1 MSHEPGRGP
10 SAANAPP
17 MRTPAPTAMTRSDRG
32 SLYIPSLDGI
42 RACAVMLVFVAHAG
56 LKGRIPGD
64 FGVTV
69 FFFLSGYL
77 ITTLL
82 RMEYEQKGA
91 ISLRAFYLR
100 RVLRIF
106 PPFYL
111 VLIVA
116 TLLTAVSALP
126 GPTLRPEALLA
137 QALYLTNYYVIQ
149 NGWWVGHA
157 PGTWIFWS
165 LCIEEHFYL
174 GFPLIY
180 IFLLRFVPSRA
191 RQALVLGGICAL
203 VVGWRLVLVF
213 ALGATHDR
221 TYMATDTRIDSILF
235 GCILGVFANPL
246 LDSTRVSAG
255 RWKMVWVPLALVG
268 LLGSFLVRAPG
279 FQNTLAYTVQGIC
292 LFPLFI
298 AAVRYPD
305 WWLFQILNVGWV
317 RFVGVLSYSIYLVHP
332 SVLWGIVSWVPAPDL
347 VQAGLGLGLTLAIA
361 YAIYV
366 AVEKPAALLRRRL
379 SRVLAPDA
387 KPAGRLDAAQPA
399 TVQLEAVRS

>member
-1 MSHEPGRGP
+1 V
-10 SAANAPP
+10 
-17 MRTPAPTAMTRSDRG
+17 TTAKRG

-42 RACAVMLVFVAHAG
+42 RACSVMLVFGAHAG
-56 LKGRIPGD
+56 LKGTIPGD

-82 RMEYEQKGA
+82 RIEHEQTGE
-91 ISLRAFYLR
+91 ISFRAFYLR

-116 TLLTAVSALP
+116 TLLTAWGALP
-126 GPTLRPEALLA
+126 GPRLRPEALLA

-165 LCIEEHFYL
+165 VCIEEHFYL
-174 GFPLIY
+174 VFPLVY
-180 IFLLRFVPSRA
+180 VLLLRFVPSRA

-203 VVGWRLVLVF
+203 VLAWRLVLVF

-246 LDSTRVSAG
+246 LDTTRVSAG
-255 RWKMVWVPLALVG
+255 LWKLAWVPLALAG
-268 LLGSFLVRAPG
+268 LLVSFLLRAPG
-279 FQNTLAYTVQGIC
+279 FQNTLSYTVQGLC

-298 AAVRYPD
+298 AAIRYPES
-305 WWLFQILNVGWV
+305 WLFGFLNVRWV

-332 SVLWGIVSWVPAPDL
+332 SVLWGIASWFPAPGL
-347 VQAGLGLGLTLAIA
+347 VQAGLGLALTLAIA

-366 AVEKPAALLRRRL
+366 AVEKPAARLRRRL
-379 SRVLAPDA
+379 SRVLAPEA
-387 KPAGRLDAAQPA
+387 EAASRRIAAQLA
-399 TVQLEAVRS
+399 TAQLEAVRS